1 MGISYQNP
9 YPWDG
14 GGGSPGGGWIPKDPP
29 YTPPPG
35 EDIDDKT
42 LQEILDRL
50 ESIEEIIDKH
60 DTDID
65 NIKTIINKHTLEFKN
80 VEKVLEEI
88 NNKLIYLEENPGA
101 GEGGPGV
108 NGAVFITDITPQGEG
123 NVGQKVYSSDGKVLE
138 KCITDTNLVTISVLA
153 ITGHS
158 NYKPVITINNNIVE
172 LSESSDSPIF
182 TGSINIDLEDSDEIT
197 AIHEDGAKHT
207 VTILHEEKP
216 QIVSAIFVNGYP
228 KGQTELK
235 EGDTFDL
242 RVETNQEIVKIEIA
256 DESACKHLVK
266 SFAPTKDK
274 TIQVT
279 IANRGN
285 VATLRYAKLR
295 VQKETGSWSD
305 WYRTDSAGNVDGVY
319 VVNCNNLHPTITL
332 EDIIYPTGQKA
343 LKDNEKAT
351 IKHSINNFDTATYQV
366 LNNELKVNN
375 QDRFESEKTVQRIN
389 GNYNV
394 SKNNLKI
401 TAKRNANNAITT
413 KDLVVKIAHSYPTLT
428 VETQYERLRSAPTG
442 AIYSVN
448 INSDQE
454 LLKPPTLIAPYGTW
468 QGSGFTGGPQKWVRN
483 ISISD
488 ADQKGTHSWSSIA
501 ATNLAGRV
509 VTAIDENNKYTIGG
523 FLTREIYF
531 DPFKNMAPIGT
542 NVTDVNKLVCIDI
555 SGDTFTYQVDKTPN
569 DNAFTIVDKNG
580 DPDPEGDYIW
590 IADQPWVEQN
600 STGLAFVELQE
611 LV

>member
-1 MGISYQNP
+1 M
-9 YPWDG
+9 
-14 GGGSPGGGWIPKDPP
+14 
-29 YTPPPG
+29 
-35 EDIDDKT
+35 
-42 LQEILDRL
+42 
-50 ESIEEIIDKH
+50 
-60 DTDID
+60 
-65 NIKTIINKHTLEFKN
+65 
-80 VEKVLEEI
+80 
-88 NNKLIYLEENPGA
+88 
-101 GEGGPGV
+101 
-108 NGAVFITDITPQGEG
+108 
-123 NVGQKVYSSDGKVLE
+123 
-138 KCITDTNLVTISVLA
+138 
-153 ITGHS
+153 
-158 NYKPVITINNNIVE
+158 
-172 LSESSDSPIF
+172 
-182 TGSINIDLEDSDEIT
+182 
-197 AIHEDGAKHT
+197 
-207 VTILHEEKP
+207 
-216 QIVSAIFVNGYP
+216 
-228 KGQTELK
+228 
-235 EGDTFDL
+235 
-242 RVETNQEIVKIEIA
+242 
-256 DESACKHLVK
+256 
-266 SFAPTKDK
+266 
-274 TIQVT
+274 
-279 IANRGN
+279 
-285 VATLRYAKLR
+285 
-295 VQKETGSWSD
+295 
-305 WYRTDSAGNVDGVY
+305 
-319 VVNCNNLHPTITL
+319 VNCNNLHPTITL
-332 EDIIYPTGQKA
+332 EDIIYPAGQKA

-442 AIYSVN
+442 AIYSIN

-454 LLKPPTLIAPYGTW
+454 LLKPPTLTAPYGTW

-501 ATNLAGRV
+501 ATNLAGRD

-531 DPFKNMAPIGT
+531 DPFKNIAPIGT

-590 IADQPWVEQN
+590 IVDQPWVEQN

>member
-182 TGSINIDLEDSDEIT
+182 RGSINIDLEDSDEIT

-256 DESACKHLVK
+256 DESACKYLVK

-332 EDIIYPTGQKA
+332 EDIIYPAGQKA

-351 IKHSINNFDTATYQV
+351 IKHSINNFDTATYQA

-442 AIYSVN
+442 AIYSIN

-531 DPFKNMAPIGT
+531 DPFRNMAPIGT

-590 IADQPWVEQN
+590 IVDQPWVEQN